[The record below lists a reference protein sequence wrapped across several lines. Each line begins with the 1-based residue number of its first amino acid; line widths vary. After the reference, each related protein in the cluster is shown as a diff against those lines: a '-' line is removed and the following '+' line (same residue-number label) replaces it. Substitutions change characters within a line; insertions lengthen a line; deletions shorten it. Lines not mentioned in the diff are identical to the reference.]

1 MADDAEAEAAP
12 PPEEPEG
19 AAAEPPPE
27 EAAAD
32 EPADPPEEGGEAP
45 PELDGSD
52 AEAAAAT
59 KIAAMQRGK
68 KARREMSTKSG
79 AVAEGAEDAAP
90 EDGDAGDGEAEA
102 YEAEEGE
109 EEGEEEDDGDFEE
122 EVDGDD
128 PDGGYG
134 DFDMLEAA
142 EVDADEEQREED
154 KANLAELFKQ
164 AQEEKATFLDL
175 NQTLQ
180 RKLSDHLRTVKKADE
195 GKDVEKTV
203 TDQEQRYYKCLS
215 QVNELRDELK
225 RLQQQNSKAAVE
237 MKRRLDDKQTKAE
250 EIKAA
255 FVDFKREI
263 LKGAENSRTSKPIP
277 DKLINQFEKAEGE
290 KDSDLEKMRLSN
302 INRRNHLR
310 KLEQTLR
317 QKEKLADGLH
327 LIDFEQLKIEN
338 QTLNEKIEERNGARR
353 ARRRAVHA
361 HTRTRTRTRARTH
374 ALAVPATCHR
384 RARAPTRPHTAPT
397 GACLAWWRLAEELL
411 KLRKKTT
418 TTVQVLTHLKEKLQF
433 VQAENQVR
441 KHELSDFEVELT
453 SKRDMLTQVK
463 HDRDALRGENAARR
477 QQRGLV
483 SSEELL
489 IDYEKRRLDIIAKKE
504 QVTNLDERYEQL
516 TQETAA
522 LKHSIAAAGGI
533 V

>member
-1 MADDAEAEAAP
+1 
-12 PPEEPEG
+12 
-19 AAAEPPPE
+19 
-27 EAAAD
+27 
-32 EPADPPEEGGEAP
+32 
-45 PELDGSD
+45 
-52 AEAAAAT
+52 
-59 KIAAMQRGK
+59 MQRGK
-68 KARREMSTKSG
+68 KARRALKAGGESG
-79 AVAEGAEDAAP
+79 EGGEGGDDAAAVEEDAGGAEP
-90 EDGDAGDGEAEA
+90 P
-102 YEAEEGE
+102 
-109 EEGEEEDDGDFEE
+109 EEEDEDEDEDE
-122 EVDGDD
+122 GDD
-128 PDGGYG
+128 DLGDDDDVDDLDGGYG

-142 EVDADEEQREED
+142 EVDADEEQVEED

-175 NQTLQ
+175 NLTLQ
-180 RKLSDHLRTVKKADE
+180 RKLSEHLRTVKKADE

-203 TDQEQRYYKCLS
+203 TDQEQRYYKCLA

-225 RLQQQNSKAAVE
+225 KIRQQNAKQATE
-237 MKRRLDDKQTKAE
+237 MKRRLDDKQSKAE
-250 EIKAA
+250 EIKDA
-255 FVDFKREI
+255 FVEFKREI

-277 DKLINQFEKAEGE
+277 AQLIASFETAEAE
-290 KDSDLEKMRLSN
+290 KDTELEKMRLSN

-338 QTLNEKIEERNGARR
+338 QTLNEKIEERN
-353 ARRRAVHA
+353 
-361 HTRTRTRTRARTH
+361 
-374 ALAVPATCHR
+374 
-384 RARAPTRPHTAPT
+384 
-397 GACLAWWRLAEELL
+397 EELL

-463 HDRDALRGENAARR
+463 HDRDGLRGENSSRR

-489 IDYEKRRLDIIAKKE
+489 IDYEKRRLDILAKKE
-504 QVTNLDERYEQL
+504 QAAALQQRYEDVMAG
-516 TQETAA
+516 TAD
-522 LKHSIAAAGGI
+522 LKARIAAAGGI

>member
-1 MADDAEAEAAP
+1 
-12 PPEEPEG
+12 
-19 AAAEPPPE
+19 
-27 EAAAD
+27 
-32 EPADPPEEGGEAP
+32 
-45 PELDGSD
+45 
-52 AEAAAAT
+52 
-59 KIAAMQRGK
+59 
-68 KARREMSTKSG
+68 
-79 AVAEGAEDAAP
+79 
-90 EDGDAGDGEAEA
+90 
-102 YEAEEGE
+102 
-109 EEGEEEDDGDFEE
+109 
-122 EVDGDD
+122 
-128 PDGGYG
+128 
-134 DFDMLEAA
+134 
-142 EVDADEEQREED
+142 
-154 KANLAELFKQ
+154 
-164 AQEEKATFLDL
+164 
-175 NQTLQ
+175 
-180 RKLSDHLRTVKKADE
+180 
-195 GKDVEKTV
+195 
-203 TDQEQRYYKCLS
+203 
-215 QVNELRDELK
+215 
-225 RLQQQNSKAAVE
+225 

-338 QTLNEKIEERNGARR
+338 QTLNEKIEERN
-353 ARRRAVHA
+353 
-361 HTRTRTRTRARTH
+361 
-374 ALAVPATCHR
+374 
-384 RARAPTRPHTAPT
+384 
-397 GACLAWWRLAEELL
+397 EELL